1 MLPCCLH
8 FPLTTSCYFGY
19 IFFALFSFVRDL
31 LIDRSNIC
39 KVNPAGYL
47 SNMVLRMQGGFKNNN
62 PINVIP
68 CIDRL
73 NEKNFMQKNSERV
86 FDKIKDSFPETL

>member
-1 MLPCCLH
+1 
-8 FPLTTSCYFGY
+8 
-19 IFFALFSFVRDL
+19 
-31 LIDRSNIC
+31 
-39 KVNPAGYL
+39 
-47 SNMVLRMQGGFKNNN
+47 MVLRMQGGFKNNN